1 MTVRNFQ
8 HLINYADKNG
18 AICDIDEV
26 VAIIYLNSNFG
37 SVTSDEVIEVKLPKV
52 FQRDFIV
59 DYLKNTF
66 IVYVDKYGNN
76 YSRIIF

>member
-1 MTVRNFQ
+1 MD
-8 HLINYADKNG
+8 YADKNG

-26 VAIIYLNSNFG
+26 VAIIYLNSNFE
-37 SVTSDEVIEVKLPKV
+37 SRTSDEVIEVKLPTV
-52 FQRDFIV
+52 FKREFIV

-66 IVYVDKYGNN
+66 IVYVDKFGND

>member
-18 AICDIDEV
+18 AICDINEV

>member
-8 HLINYADKNG
+8 HLMDYADGNG
-18 AICDIDEV
+18 TIEIEEV
-26 VAIIYLNSNFG
+26 VAILYLNSNFG

-52 FQRDFIV
+52 FQRNFIV

>member
-8 HLINYADKNG
+8 YLMDYADKNG

-26 VAIIYLNSNFG
+26 VAIIYLNSNFE
-37 SVTSDEVIEVKLPKV
+37 SRTSDEVIAVRLPKV
-52 FQRDFIV
+52 FKREFIV

-66 IVYVDKYGNN
+66 IVYMDKFGNG

>member
-8 HLINYADKNG
+8 HLMDYADGNG
-18 AICDIDEV
+18 TIEIEEV
-26 VAIIYLNSNFG
+26 VAILYLNSNFE
-37 SVTSDEVIEVKLPKV
+37 SRTSDEVISVRLPKV
-52 FQRDFIV
+52 FKREFIV

-66 IVYVDKYGNN
+66 IVYMDKFGNG

>member
-8 HLINYADKNG
+8 HLMDYADKNG

-26 VAIIYLNSNFG
+26 VAIIYLNSNFE
-37 SVTSDEVIEVKLPKV
+37 SRTSDEVIEVKLPTV
-52 FQRDFIV
+52 FKREFIV

-66 IVYVDKYGNN
+66 IVYVDKFGND

>member
-8 HLINYADKNG
+8 HLMDYADKDG
-18 AICDIDEV
+18 AICDIEEV
-26 VAIIYLNSNFG
+26 VAILYLNSN
-37 SVTSDEVIEVKLPKV
+37 EVIEVNLPIAFK
-52 FQRDFIV
+52 REFIV

-66 IVYVDKYGNN
+66 IVYMDKFGNG

>member
-8 HLINYADKNG
+8 HLMDYADKDG
-18 AICDIDEV
+18 AICDIEEV
-26 VAIIYLNSNFG
+26 VDILYLNSN
-37 SVTSDEVIEVKLPKV
+37 EVIEVNLPIAFK
-52 FQRDFIV
+52 REFIV

-66 IVYVDKYGNN
+66 IVYVDKFGNN

>member
-26 VAIIYLNSNFG
+26 VAIIYLNSNFE
-37 SVTSDEVIEVKLPKV
+37 SRTSDEVIEVKLPKV
-52 FQRDFIV
+52 FKREFIV

-66 IVYVDKYGNN
+66 IVYVDKFGND

>member
-1 MTVRNFQ
+1 MD
-8 HLINYADKNG
+8 YADKNG

-26 VAIIYLNSNFG
+26 VAIIYLNSNFE
-37 SVTSDEVIEVKLPKV
+37 SRTSDEVIEVKLPKV
-52 FQRDFIV
+52 FKREFIV

-66 IVYVDKYGNN
+66 IVYVDKFGNN

>member
-8 HLINYADKNG
+8 HLMDYADKDG
-18 AICDIDEV
+18 AICDIEEV
-26 VAIIYLNSNFG
+26 VAILYLNSNEIIG
-37 SVTSDEVIEVKLPKV
+37 VRLPTV
-52 FQRDFIV
+52 FKREFIV

-66 IVYVDKYGNN
+66 IVYVDKFGND

>member
-8 HLINYADKNG
+8 HLMDYADKDG
-18 AICDIDEV
+18 AICDIEEV
-26 VAIIYLNSNFG
+26 IAILYLNSN
-37 SVTSDEVIEVKLPKV
+37 EVIEVNLPIAFK
-52 FQRDFIV
+52 REFIV

-66 IVYVDKYGNN
+66 IVYMDKFGNG

>member
-8 HLINYADKNG
+8 HLMDYADKNG

-26 VAIIYLNSNFG
+26 VAIIYLNSNFE
-37 SVTSDEVIEVKLPKV
+37 SRTSDEVIEVKLPTV
-52 FQRDFIV
+52 FKREFIV

-66 IVYVDKYGNN
+66 IVYIDKFGNG

>member
-8 HLINYADKNG
+8 HLMDYADKDG
-18 AICDIDEV
+18 AICDIEEV
-26 VAIIYLNSNFG
+26 VAILYLNSNEIIG
-37 SVTSDEVIEVKLPKV
+37 VRLPTV
-52 FQRDFIV
+52 FKREFIV

-66 IVYVDKYGNN
+66 IVYVDKFGNN

>member
-52 FQRDFIV
+52 FQRNFIV

>member
-8 HLINYADKNG
+8 HLMDYADKDG
-18 AICDIDEV
+18 AICDIEEV
-26 VAIIYLNSNFG
+26 VAILYLNSN
-37 SVTSDEVIEVKLPKV
+37 EIIEVTLPTV
-52 FQRDFIV
+52 FKREFIV

-66 IVYVDKYGNN
+66 IVYVDKFGNN

>member
-1 MTVRNFQ
+1 MTERNFQ

-18 AICDIDEV
+18 ENCDINEV
-26 VAIIYLNSNFG
+26 VAIIYLNSDLG
-37 SVTSDEVIEVKLPKV
+37 TVTSNEVIEVKLPKV
-52 FQRDFIV
+52 FKREFIV

>member
-18 AICDIDEV
+18 AICDINEV

-66 IVYVDKYGNN
+66 IVYVDKFGNN

>member
-8 HLINYADKNG
+8 HLMDYADKDG
-18 AICDIDEV
+18 AICDIEEV
-26 VAIIYLNSNFG
+26 VAILYLNSN
-37 SVTSDEVIEVKLPKV
+37 EVIEVNLPIAFK
-52 FQRDFIV
+52 REFIV

-66 IVYVDKYGNN
+66 IVYVDKFGNN

>member
-8 HLINYADKNG
+8 HLMDYADGNG
-18 AICDIDEV
+18 TIEIEEV
-26 VAIIYLNSNFG
+26 VAILYLNSNFE
-37 SVTSDEVIEVKLPKV
+37 SITSDEVIEVRLPTV
-52 FQRDFIV
+52 FKREFIV

-66 IVYVDKYGNN
+66 IVYMDKFGNG

>member
-8 HLINYADKNG
+8 HLMDYADKDG
-18 AICDIDEV
+18 AICDIEEV
-26 VAIIYLNSNFG
+26 IAILYLNSN
-37 SVTSDEVIEVKLPKV
+37 EVIEVNLPIAFK
-52 FQRDFIV
+52 REFIV

-66 IVYVDKYGNN
+66 IVYVDKFGNN

>member
-8 HLINYADKNG
+8 HLMDYADKDG
-18 AICDIDEV
+18 AICDIEEV
-26 VAIIYLNSNFG
+26 IAILYLNSN
-37 SVTSDEVIEVKLPKV
+37 EVIEVNLPIAFK
-52 FQRDFIV
+52 REFIV

-66 IVYVDKYGNN
+66 IVYMDKFGND

>member
-8 HLINYADKNG
+8 HLMDYADGNG
-18 AICDIDEV
+18 TIEIEEV
-26 VAIIYLNSNFG
+26 VAILYLNSNFE
-37 SVTSDEVIEVKLPKV
+37 SRTSDEVIEVRLPTV
-52 FQRDFIV
+52 FKREFIV

-66 IVYVDKYGNN
+66 IVYMDKFGNG

>member
-8 HLINYADKNG
+8 YLMDYADKNG

-26 VAIIYLNSNFG
+26 VAIIYLNSNFE
-37 SVTSDEVIEVKLPKV
+37 SRTSDEVIEVKLPKV
-52 FQRDFIV
+52 FKREFIV

-66 IVYVDKYGNN
+66 IVYVDKFGND